1 MNVDWNR
8 ISNLYPNAWAV
19 FKMQLNIQMGETID
33 LLITDDN
40 RTFIS
45 TAVSSGYMPFLLDM
59 DVIFNIFDKEGVF
72 INIFCNIL
80 GTIWTFSMFKSGK
93 PFATSSSSYPDRE
106 TANMHAIEA
115 AFNYLERFYTI
126 EGTKN

>member
-8 ISNLYPNAWAV
+8 LSNLYPNAWAV

-45 TAVSSGYMPFLLDM
+45 TAGSDGYMSFLLDT

-72 INIFCNIL
+72 INIFCNTP

-93 PFATSSSSYPDRE
+93 PFAISSSSYPNRE
-106 TANMHAIEA
+106 TANAHAIEA
-115 AFNYLERFYTI
+115 AFNYLEQFYTI
-126 EGTKN
+126 ERARN

>member
-1 MNVDWNR
+1 MNIDWNK
-8 ISNLYPNAWAV
+8 ISKLFPNAWAV

-40 RTFIS
+40 YAFIS
-45 TAVSSGYMPFLLDM
+45 TSTSTGYVPFLLYTDI
-59 DVIFNIFDKEGVF
+59 VFKVFDKEGVF

-80 GTIWTFSMFKSGK
+80 GTVWTFSMFKSGK
-93 PFATSSSSYPDRE
+93 PLAASSNSYHDRE

-126 EGTKN
+126 EGTKH